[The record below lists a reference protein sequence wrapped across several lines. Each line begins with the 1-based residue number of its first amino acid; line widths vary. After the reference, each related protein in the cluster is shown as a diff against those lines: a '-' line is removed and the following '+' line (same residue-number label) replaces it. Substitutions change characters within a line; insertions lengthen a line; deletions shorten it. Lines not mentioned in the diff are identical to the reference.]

1 MAIILDPILS
11 NVTICRMLDKTG
23 QTGSPLQLVN
33 GLILISTFACARLG
47 YGSIIVRISFDL
59 RVQWF
64 SGYLIAR
71 ILGSLT
77 NFSKRYSR
85 CATGSRV
92 PFSRVTFVEMSPL
105 TG

>member
-1 MAIILDPILS
+1 
-11 NVTICRMLDKTG
+11 MLDKTG

-33 GLILISTFACARLG
+33 GLILISTFACARLC
-47 YGSIIVRISFDL
+47 YGSIIVRLSFDL

-64 SGYLIAR
+64 SGYHLTAR
-71 ILGSLT
+71 ILASHT

-92 PFSRVTFVEMSPL
+92 PFSRVTFVEILPL